1 MASETILQQPLPDS
15 ETAVSPS
22 NHSRHIENLEIE
34 DESNGR
40 TEEGVIYPSGPKL
53 WSTMI
58 SLCIACFLSG
68 LDLTIVAVAI
78 PSITDQ
84 FETIA
89 DIGWYSAAYGMTL
102 SAFVFFFG
110 QIYSFFPIKTIFLI
124 GIVIFETG
132 ALVCTLAPSS
142 SVFIL
147 GRAITGLGRGAINGG
162 MFKLLRHCFPLSKQ
176 GLVNSIIGAVQ
187 SAGLVSAPM
196 IGGALIDGFS
206 WRACFGINLPLGVI
220 CFILT
225 AYGVHDPVVN
235 QDEALALK
243 EKLKKISVLGTVL
256 IVPAITCLLMALQ
269 WGGVKYGW
277 GNWRIILLIVICA
290 VLFAAFAY
298 LQHLQGEGAIIP
310 PKVWKQRSILA
321 GTWFSAC
328 CEGILGVTEYYM
340 SIYFQGVKGYS
351 ATKSGVLALPMI
363 GGMGAA
369 LIASGVGTTVI
380 GYYYPFMMATSVLA
394 PIASGL
400 LTTLDLEENIG
411 KAVGLLAFVGAAV
424 GLGIQ
429 GPQIALQTVL
439 SIDDV
444 SSGGALINFGSGMGS
459 AMWICASATL
469 FQDRLYSEIHASS
482 PDTNVTTVKEVGLSG
497 LRESIGPER
506 LSSVLS
512 GYETAVVQTLYIPL
526 GLSLLT
532 IVGSL
537 AMERKSIKKKQS

>member
-15 ETAVSPS
+15 QGSVSPS
-22 NHSRHIENLEIE
+22 NHPRPIENLEIE
-34 DESNGR
+34 DDNNGR
-40 TEEGVIYPSGPKL
+40 TEESIIYPTGPKL
-53 WSTMI
+53 WSTMV
-58 SLCIACFLSG
+58 SLCIACYLSG

-78 PSITDQ
+78 PSITDE

-124 GIVIFETG
+124 GIVIFEMG
-132 ALVCTLAPSS
+132 SLVCTLAPSS

-162 MFKLLRHCFPLSKQ
+162 LFKLLRHCFPLSKQ

-196 IGGALIDGFS
+196 IGGALVDGFS
-206 WRACFGINLPLGVI
+206 WRACFGINIPLGVI

-235 QDEALALK
+235 QDETLTLK

-290 VLFAAFAY
+290 VLFAAFGY
-298 LQHLQGEGAIIP
+298 LQHLQGEGAIVP
-310 PKVWKQRSILA
+310 PHVWKQRSILA
-321 GTWFSAC
+321 GMWFSAC
-328 CEGILGVTEYYM
+328 CEGILAVTEYYM
-340 SIYFQGVKGYS
+340 SIYFQGVRGYT

-363 GGMGAA
+363 GGLAAA
-369 LIASGVGTTVI
+369 LIASGIGTTVI
-380 GYYYPFMMATSVLA
+380 GYYYPFMIATSVLT

-444 SSGGALINFGSGMGS
+444 SSGGAILNFGSGMGS

-482 PDTNVTTVKEVGLSG
+482 PETNVTTVKEVGLSG

-526 GLSLLT
+526 GLALLT